1 MGSYS
6 SKKRFTVLGHS
17 VVFNCV
23 QIDLL
28 KKANFFGVLFNMAL
42 VYSDL
47 ICETPQIGKITGL
60 NQVFKLAFEDQGN
73 MEGQEGLE
81 PSTPCLRGRCSN
93 QLSYWSVLS
102 TLTDELIFSKVNRF

>member
-73 MEGQEGLE
+73 MEAIGVAIATKIKLQVQ
-81 PSTPCLRGRCSN
+81 TI
-93 QLSYWSVLS
+93 S
-102 TLTDELIFSKVNRF
+102 TLTS